1 MQNKV
6 KDLLQDPLVVINLG
20 LCSFA
25 QHLEEQEVEIV
36 HVDWV
41 PPAGGDQEVMDLLDR
56 LL

>member
-41 PPAGGDQEVMDLLDR
+41 PPAGGDQEVMELLDR